1 MSCKREDRPGR
12 PLFAYSPSRSG
23 AFIRGLEP
31 NLDTNEV
38 CQESRM
44 FLVRLMEVPT
54 YGRRYLAGD
63 GPLVLRTF
71 DRITAE
77 VQGLIDT

>member
-1 MSCKREDRPGR
+1 
-12 PLFAYSPSRSG
+12 
-23 AFIRGLEP
+23 
-31 NLDTNEV
+31 
-38 CQESRM
+38 
-44 FLVRLMEVPT
+44 MEVPT